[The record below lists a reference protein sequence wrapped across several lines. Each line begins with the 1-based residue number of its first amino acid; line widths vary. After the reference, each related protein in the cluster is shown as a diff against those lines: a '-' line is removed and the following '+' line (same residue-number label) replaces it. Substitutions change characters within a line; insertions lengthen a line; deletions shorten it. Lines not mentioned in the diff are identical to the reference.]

1 MPRACIRQ
9 DGPPVLDELVSLP
22 RSRLVQHLGGGH
34 DTVQTHH
41 SSSSSSQLSSSSSRG
56 SPLMVHSRR
65 QEMPENFPGA
75 PFGILTITKVAAQ
88 RCLTRVPTVRRRS
101 ASTPTP
107 LRSRLMRNR
116 PTVPAPGGL
125 LTAVRRRTAHRRGL
139 ATSAATS
146 KRRASPASEALR
158 DTSPQFRRQRGAGCR

>member
-1 MPRACIRQ
+1 MPRACVRQ

-34 DTVQTHH
+34 KTLQTHH
-41 SSSSSSQLSSSSSRG
+41 SSSSQPSSSSSRG
-56 SPLMVHSRR
+56 PPLMVHSRR
-65 QEMPENFPGA
+65 QEVPENFPGTT
-75 PFGILTITKVAAQ
+75 FGIRTTTKVAAQ
-88 RCLTRVPTVRRRS
+88 RCLTRVPTIRRRS
-101 ASTPTP
+101 ASIPTP

-139 ATSAATS
+139 AISAATS
-146 KRRASPASEALR
+146 RRRASPASEALR
-158 DTSPQFRRQRGAGCR
+158 DTSPQFRRRRGAGCR